1 MRFFILQSHYR
12 SPVNF
17 NKELLLQAGN
27 GLERLY
33 NGKKNLEYLLN
44 KCTTVEFNEKADSM
58 KKAIDLFKEKF
69 INSMED
75 DINTADSVSALFE
88 LIKWAN
94 TNLNENSL
102 KNVVQYAYSTL
113 MELTNILGILSKK
126 DEMLDNDITE
136 LIEKR
141 TEARRNKDF
150 KLADKIRDE
159 LKEKGIILED
169 TSEGVKW
176 KRV

>member
-1 MRFFILQSHYR
+1 
-12 SPVNF
+12 
-17 NKELLLQAGN
+17 
-27 GLERLY
+27 
-33 NGKKNLEYLLN
+33 
-44 KCTTVEFNEKADSM
+44 
-58 KKAIDLFKEKF
+58 
-69 INSMED
+69 MED

-113 MELTNILGILSKK
+113 MELANILGILSKK

>member
-1 MRFFILQSHYR
+1 M
-12 SPVNF
+12 
-17 NKELLLQAGN
+17 
-27 GLERLY
+27 
-33 NGKKNLEYLLN
+33 
-44 KCTTVEFNEKADSM
+44 
-58 KKAIDLFKEKF
+58 
-69 INSMED
+69 
-75 DINTADSVSALFE
+75 
-88 LIKWAN
+88 
-94 TNLNENSL
+94 
-102 KNVVQYAYSTL
+102 VQYAYSTL

>member
-1 MRFFILQSHYR
+1 
-12 SPVNF
+12 
-17 NKELLLQAGN
+17 
-27 GLERLY
+27 
-33 NGKKNLEYLLN
+33 
-44 KCTTVEFNEKADSM
+44 M